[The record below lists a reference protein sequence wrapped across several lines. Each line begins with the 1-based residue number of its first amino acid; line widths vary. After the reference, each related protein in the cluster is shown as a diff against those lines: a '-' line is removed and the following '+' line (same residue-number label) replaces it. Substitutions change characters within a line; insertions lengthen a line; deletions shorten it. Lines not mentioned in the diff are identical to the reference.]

1 MEIAIS
7 IAALI
12 VGCIIGWLAQKSRQQ
27 ALITKNEMLT
37 KQADETKDEAQ
48 RQLAAVKEE
57 AERRLE
63 SAKAEAQQNMNNAKA
78 EAQQQ
83 LDIAKREASERLE
96 ATKAEAQQQL
106 EATKKEASEQLART
120 KAEAQ
125 QQLEATKKEASEQLA
140 KTKAEAQQQLEAT
153 KKEASEQLAKTKAE
167 AQQQLEAVK
176 KEASEQLEATK
187 KEASDLLAKTKAE
200 AEAQQQKAL
209 AEKDA
214 AWNDIMKGQEQR
226 FNETMARMSEQMK
239 NATAAMLKDRQK
251 EFADSSNQQLGQ
263 IVNPLRETIDKMKQ
277 TMADTTLKQTEMSSV
292 LKDNIER
299 SMQQAMAAK
308 KSAEELANALKHGSK
323 VQGDWG
329 EAVLDELLTSQGL
342 VRGIHYDTQAVIRD
356 AQGNT
361 VHTDDGA
368 TLRPDVILHLDQR
381 REVIIDSKVSLT
393 AFLDYA
399 NADNEA
405 DRQRF
410 LKTHIDSLQK
420 HVKELSTKD
429 YSAYVQ
435 PPKVRM
441 DYVIM
446 FVPHTG
452 ALWTALNA
460 QPDLWRKAME
470 QNVFIADEQTLF
482 AALRIIS
489 LTWTQIRQAENHEQV
504 YRLANEMLDR
514 VGQFMK
520 KYTAIGKALK
530 TATTAYDDAERK
542 LQPSGQSILQTCA
555 KLQKLGAK
563 QSDKNPLPQLIDI
576 DEVAALVQ
584 PADDQDD
591 N

>member
-96 ATKAEAQQQL
+96 TTKAEAQQQL
-106 EATKKEASEQLART
+106 GAL
-120 KAEAQ
+120 
-125 QQLEATKKEASEQLA
+125 KKEASEQLA

-153 KKEASEQLAKTKAE
+153 KKEASEQL
-167 AQQQLEAVK
+167 
-176 KEASEQLEATK
+176 EATK
-187 KEASDLLAKTKAE
+187 KEAGDLLAKTKAE
-200 AEAQQQKAL
+200 AEAQQQKVL

-239 NATAAMLKDRQK
+239 NATADMLKDRQK

-576 DEVAALVQ
+576 DDVAALAP

>member
-27 ALITKNEMLT
+27 PLITKNEMLT

-96 ATKAEAQQQL
+96 ATK
-106 EATKKEASEQLART
+106 K
-120 KAEAQ
+120 
-125 QQLEATKKEASEQLA
+125 
-140 KTKAEAQQQLEAT
+140 EAQQQLEAT

-187 KEASDLLAKTKAE
+187 KEAGDLLAKTKAE

-239 NATAAMLKDRQK
+239 NATADMLKDRQK

-530 TATTAYDDAERK
+530 SATTAYDDAERK

-576 DEVAALVQ
+576 DEVAALAP

>member
-27 ALITKNEMLT
+27 ALITQNEMLA
-37 KQADETKDEAQ
+37 KQADEIKNEAQ
-48 RQLAAVKEE
+48 RQLATVKEE

-83 LDIAKREASERLE
+83 LDITKREANERLD

-106 EATKKEASEQLART
+106 ETLKKEASE
-120 KAEAQ
+120 
-125 QQLEATKKEASEQLA
+125 QLEATKKEASEQLA
-140 KTKAEAQQQLEAT
+140 KTKAEAQQQLET
-153 KKEASEQLAKTKAE
+153 
-167 AQQQLEAVK
+167 
-176 KEASEQLEATK
+176 TK

-226 FNETMARMSEQMK
+226 FNETMTRMSEQMK
-239 NATAAMLKDRQK
+239 NATADMLKDRQK

-299 SMQQAMAAK
+299 SMQQALAAK

-576 DEVAALVQ
+576 DEVAALAP
-584 PADDQDD
+584 PAEDQD
-591 N
+591 NN

>member
-106 EATKKEASEQLART
+106 ETL
-120 KAEAQ
+120 
-125 QQLEATKKEASEQLA
+125 KKEASEQLA

-167 AQQQLEAVK
+167 AQQQLETLK

-239 NATAAMLKDRQK
+239 NATADMLKDRQK

-576 DEVAALVQ
+576 DEVAALAP
-584 PADDQDD
+584 PAEDQDD

>member
-27 ALITKNEMLT
+27 ALITQNEMLA
-37 KQADETKDEAQ
+37 KQADEIKNEAQ

-63 SAKAEAQQNMNNAKA
+63 STKAEAQQNMNNAKA

-83 LDIAKREASERLE
+83 LDITKREANERLD
-96 ATKAEAQQQL
+96 AAKAEAQQQL
-106 EATKKEASEQLART
+106 ETLKNEAS
-120 KAEAQ
+120 K
-125 QQLEATKKEASEQLA
+125 QLEATKKEASEQLA
-140 KTKAEAQQQLEAT
+140 KTKAEAQQQLETT
-153 KKEASEQLAKTKAE
+153 KKEAN
-167 AQQQLEAVK
+167 
-176 KEASEQLEATK
+176 
-187 KEASDLLAKTKAE
+187 DLLAKTKAE

-226 FNETMARMSEQMK
+226 FNETMTRMSEQMK
-239 NATAAMLKDRQK
+239 NATADMLKDRQK

-299 SMQQAMAAK
+299 SMQQALAAK

-576 DEVAALVQ
+576 DEVAALAP
-584 PADDQDD
+584 PADDQD
-591 N
+591 NN